1 MNQKQNHEQHR
12 RDGQPTG
19 GPSALRVISD
29 YAAAMNAQDSER
41 MHALR
46 SSAFVM
52 DLVQNDAFRGDPLSA
67 SRTQEFWPGW
77 FAGFAEM
84 DLEITRTIAAETV
97 VVTQWVF
104 TGTHTGPLDPPI
116 FDTRVE
122 PTGRTIRFR
131 GVSIYDVSEGL
142 IQRETMYIDLA
153 TIMVELGVQ
162 L

>member
-1 MNQKQNHEQHR
+1 VNHRQSHEQHR
-12 RDGQPTG
+12 RDGQSTG
-19 GPSALRVISD
+19 VPSALRVISD
-29 YAAAMNAQDSER
+29 YAAAMNAQDSKR

-52 DLVQNDAFRGDPLSA
+52 DLVQNDAFQSDPLSA
-67 SRTQEFWPGW
+67 QRTQEFWPAW

-104 TGTHTGPLDPPI
+104 TGTHTGPLEPPV
-116 FDTRVE
+116 FGRRVE

-131 GVSIYDVSEGL
+131 GVSIYDVGEGL

>member
-1 MNQKQNHEQHR
+1 VNQKQNHEH
-12 RDGQPTG
+12 PTSV
-19 GPSALRVISD
+19 PAALRVVSD

-52 DLVQNDAFRGDPLSA
+52 DSVQNDAFRGDPLSA
-67 SRTQEFWPGW
+67 QRTQEFWPAW

-84 DLEITRTIAAETV
+84 DIEITRTIAAETV

-104 TGTHTGPLDPPI
+104 TGTHTGPLEPPV
-116 FDTRVE
+116 FGRRVE

-153 TIMVELGVQ
+153 TVMVELGVQ
-162 L
+162 P